1 MSPPIYDTD
10 ELTDRPHGIY
20 HRQRVRT
27 ATFTLI
33 LFVERLRLTISPLR
47 CNDLR
52 AKITQLTDGEYA
64 IAKNDVDRLRQE
76 LGQPPLPSLQNAL
89 DDKASQ

>member
-1 MSPPIYDTD
+1 LIKSKDPDHQPISVCGDNAPD
-10 ELTDRPHGIY
+10 QL
-20 HRQRVRT
+20 
-27 ATFTLI
+27 
-33 LFVERLRLTISPLR
+33 SLR

-76 LGQPPLPSLQNAL
+76 LGQPPLPSLQNTL
-89 DDKASQ
+89 DGKASQ